1 MDERRVRSAAR
12 AVAGDFQTPLELARG
27 VVRAVAETGVRP
39 RAVLEPTCGK
49 GAFLLAARE
58 VFPRAR
64 LVGFDVN
71 AEYVAE
77 ARRALGASA
86 RVEEADF
93 FGVDWAAVLSEL
105 PAPVLVLGN
114 PPWVTSATVS
124 KLGGSNG
131 PERTR
136 RTGLVGLDAVTG
148 ASNFDISVWMLE
160 VLGRA
165 ALTRGASLAVLC
177 KAQVAR
183 KMVSFFHREGVHAEG
198 DIWKL
203 DARRHFGASV
213 DAVAFAAR
221 PASPR
226 GAGGV
231 FAVRPD
237 LVSAPVSRLGVR
249 RGSLTGD
256 VDAEGRTAFLERTN
270 DGPDEPEWRSGIKHD
285 AAKVME
291 LHRVGETFV
300 NGLGETV
307 DLEPSH
313 VLPLMKGSDV
323 ANRRAPG
330 ARALVVPQRALFD
343 PTEALAESAPR
354 TYTYLRRHEA
364 TLLARKSRIYAGR
377 PAFSIFGVGPY
388 AFAPYKVAVC
398 GLYKRLAF
406 HLVGPCDGQPVV
418 FDDTITFLPF
428 DDEASA
434 ARVAKALESPLAREF
449 FEARVFWDEQRPLG
463 KAVLQ
468 RLSLRALLEAENG
481 PGDPFS
487 LERHPKEP

>member
-1 MDERRVRSAAR
+1 MGEAA
-12 AVAGDFQTPLELARG
+12 QI
-27 VVRAVAETGVRP
+27 
-39 RAVLEPTCGK
+39 K
-49 GAFLLAARE
+49 S
-58 VFPRAR
+58 
-64 LVGFDVN
+64 
-71 AEYVAE
+71 
-77 ARRALGASA
+77 ASA
-86 RVEEADF
+86 GAGIYQFAYTRNADQ
-93 FGVDWAAVLSEL
+93 D
-105 PAPVLVLGN
+105 APE
-114 PPWVTSATVS
+114 PVS
-124 KLGGSNG
+124 HPIVIVGAG
-131 PERTR
+131 P
-136 RTGLVGLDAVTG
+136 VGLSLAIDLAQRGRKVVLLDDADRIG
-148 ASNFDISVWMLE
+148 EGSRAICFSKRSLE
-160 VLGRA
+160 VW
-165 ALTRGASLAVLC
+165 
-177 KAQVAR
+177 
-183 KMVSFFHREGVHAEG
+183 
-198 DIWKL
+198 D
-203 DARRHFGASV
+203 
-213 DAVAFAAR
+213 
-221 PASPR
+221 
-226 GAGGV
+226 
-231 FAVRPD
+231 
-237 LVSAPVSRLGVR
+237 RLGVGDR
-249 RGSLTGD
+249 MLERGVEWKVGKVFLGDGLVYGFDLLPEDGHKRPAFINLQQYYAEKYLVERVAQLPAIDLRWRNKVTG
-256 VDAEGRTAFLERTN
+256 LERTN

-291 LHRVGETFV
+291 LRRVGETFV

-364 TLLARKSRIYAGR
+364 TLLARKSRIYTGR

-418 FDDTITFLPF
+418 FDDTVTFLPF

>member
-1 MDERRVRSAAR
+1 
-12 AVAGDFQTPLELARG
+12 
-27 VVRAVAETGVRP
+27 
-39 RAVLEPTCGK
+39 VLEPTCGK

-64 LVGFDVN
+64 LVGYDVS

-86 RVEEADF
+86 RIEEADF
-93 FGVDWAAVLSEL
+93 FGVDWASVLGEL
-105 PAPVLVLGN
+105 PSPVLVLGN

-183 KMVSFFHREGVHAEG
+183 KMVSFFHREGLPAEG
-198 DIWKL
+198 DVWKL

-213 DAVAFAAR
+213 DAVALAVR
-221 PASPR
+221 PGSPR
-226 GAGGV
+226 SSGV

-256 VDAEGRTAFLERTN
+256 VDAEGRTAFLERAV
-270 DGPDEPEWRSGIKHD
+270 DGPEEPEWRSGIKHD
-285 AAKVME
+285 AARVME
-291 LHRVGETFV
+291 LRREGETFV
-300 NGLGETV
+300 NGLGERV

-313 VLPLMKGSDV
+313 VFPLMKGSDV

-406 HLVGPCDGQPVV
+406 HLVGPCDGVPVV
-418 FDDTITFLPF
+418 FDDTVTFLPF

-468 RLSLRALLEAENG
+468 RLSVRALLEAPSG
-481 PGDPFS
+481 HGDPFS
-487 LERHPKEP
+487 PERHPTSP

>member
-160 VLGRA
+160 ELGRA

-231 FAVRPD
+231 FAVRPE

-256 VDAEGRTAFLERTN
+256 VDAVGLEVGAEFEQLGAVLHLEGDVLHPLGRVRIASHRWLRRQFEEREHVAGASVQEDMHVRVRRLGRRHLVLGDGEHEVHLQHLSVPEHGLLGVTTAVGDVMDAVDLHFKPPLSARHGAPGRARSTRTA
-270 DGPDEPEWRSGIKHD
+270 P
-285 AAKVME
+285 
-291 LHRVGETFV
+291 
-300 NGLGETV
+300 
-307 DLEPSH
+307 
-313 VLPLMKGSDV
+313 
-323 ANRRAPG
+323 
-330 ARALVVPQRALFD
+330 
-343 PTEALAESAPR
+343 
-354 TYTYLRRHEA
+354 
-364 TLLARKSRIYAGR
+364 
-377 PAFSIFGVGPY
+377 
-388 AFAPYKVAVC
+388 
-398 GLYKRLAF
+398 
-406 HLVGPCDGQPVV
+406 
-418 FDDTITFLPF
+418 
-428 DDEASA
+428 
-434 ARVAKALESPLAREF
+434 
-449 FEARVFWDEQRPLG
+449 
-463 KAVLQ
+463 
-468 RLSLRALLEAENG
+468 
-481 PGDPFS
+481 
-487 LERHPKEP
+487 